1 MSETA
6 SHTIWLTQEAYD
18 KLQGELDHLSGPG
31 RAEVSAKIARARD
44 EVDLREN
51 GGYHAAREEQGVQEA
66 RIRQLKD
73 MLRRAQVGEASV
85 NADEVAP
92 GTQVTIAFDG
102 DESDTDTFVLG
113 SRELLGMVDSADTTN
128 VYSPQSPLG
137 AAIMGKKKGDAV
149 SYVAPNGRSINV
161 TVVKVE
167 PFHS

>member
-6 SHTIWLTQEAYD
+6 THTIWLTQEAYD
-18 KLQGELDHLSGPG
+18 KLQGELDHLSTEG
-31 RAEVSAKIARARD
+31 RAEVSQKIARAR
-44 EVDLREN
+44 EEGDLREN

-66 RIRQLKD
+66 RIRQLAD
-73 MLRRAQVGEASV
+73 MLRRAQVGEA
-85 NADEVAP
+85 AGKTDEVAP

-113 SRELLGMVDSADTTN
+113 SRELLGLDDSVDTN

-137 AAIMGKKKGDAV
+137 SAILGKKKGESA
-149 SYVAPNGRSINV
+149 SYEAPNGRSINV

-167 PFHS
+167 PFTS